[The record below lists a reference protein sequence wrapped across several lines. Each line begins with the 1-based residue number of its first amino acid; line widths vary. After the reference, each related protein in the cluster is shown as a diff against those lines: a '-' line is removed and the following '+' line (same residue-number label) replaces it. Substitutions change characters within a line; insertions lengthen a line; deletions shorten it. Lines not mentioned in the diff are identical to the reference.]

1 MYSVHA
7 QKHACILHAYLHAY
21 VFLPAPSLSEI
32 PMQTTGSYACP
43 QSVASTHAQAPGF
56 RQGLSFD
63 SVVAGKPKAKSI
75 LKLNLRPG

>member
-32 PMQTTGSYACP
+32 PIQMTGSYVRP
-43 QSVASTHAQAPGF
+43 QSVTPPTYTQAPGF

-75 LKLNLRPG
+75 LKLKP